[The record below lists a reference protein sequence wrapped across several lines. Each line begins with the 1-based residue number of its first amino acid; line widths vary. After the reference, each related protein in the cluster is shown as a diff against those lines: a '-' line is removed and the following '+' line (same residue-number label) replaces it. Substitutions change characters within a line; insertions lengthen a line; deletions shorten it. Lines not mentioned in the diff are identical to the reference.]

1 MTILSKEQI
10 LILHSQLIKATG
22 GIDGLRDEG
31 LLESALNAPFQTFGG
46 TDAFPSLQ
54 QKAARL
60 GYGLV
65 KNHPFI
71 DGNKRIGAHVMLVFL
86 ALNKIELEY
95 TQDELSDIILKT
107 AAGECSFQDLLEWI
121 FIHQL

>member
-86 ALNKIELEY
+86 ALNKTELEY

-107 AAGECSFQDLLEWI
+107 SAGECSFHDLLEWI